1 MFFKDVVGQK
11 RIKERLIR
19 SVKEE
24 RISHAQMFAGP
35 EGTGKL
41 ALAIA
46 FAQYVSCRNRGET
59 DSCGECPS
67 CKKYQKLAHP
77 DLHFAF
83 PVFPLKPGPPI
94 ADDFIIKWREIV
106 LLSPYFRLGQ
116 WLAFADNENAQGMI
130 YEKESDVINR
140 KLNLKPFESE
150 YKIMIIWLAEKM

>member
-1 MFFKDVVGQK
+1 MFFKDVVGQG

-19 SVKEE
+19 SAKEA
-24 RISHAQMFAGP
+24 RISHAQMFAGS

-46 FAQYVSCRNRGET
+46 FAQYVSCRNRGEN

-83 PVFPLKPGPPI
+83 PVFPLKSGQSPV
-94 ADDFIIKWREIV
+94 ADNFIVKWREMV
-106 LLSPYFRLGQ
+106 LSLPYFRLGQ
-116 WLAFADNENAQGMI
+116 WLAFANNENAQGMI
-130 YEKESDVINR
+130 YEKESDAIN
-140 KLNLKPFESE
+140 
-150 YKIMIIWLAEKM
+150 